1 MKQVV
6 FVFFLFLSSNSLFA
20 QPASDLPLT
29 FLKNVDTTKPLLF
42 YLSGDGGM
50 NNFSK
55 TLIQNFYNKGYS
67 VVALDSKDYFWKK
80 KTPEKTAADIS
91 QSIYFYLKKW
101 KLKNFI
107 LIGYSFGA
115 DVAPFIFSRLPVEV
129 NNKANQLVL
138 LSPSQ
143 TTSFEIKILTMF
155 GLGESKGLSVIDE
168 INKLNK
174 PVLFAFGSDEK
185 DFPMNK
191 IKIKTKDVLTLTG
204 GHHYDGKET
213 VLSQQL
219 LKFFR

>member
-67 VVALDSKDYFWKK
+67 VIALDSKDYFWKK

-91 QSIYFYLKKW
+91 QSIYLYLKKLR
-101 KLKNFI
+101 LKNFI
-107 LIGYSFGA
+107 LIGYA
-115 DVAPFIFSRLPVEV
+115 IVQVR
-129 NNKANQLVL
+129 
-138 LSPSQ
+138 
-143 TTSFEIKILTMF
+143 
-155 GLGESKGLSVIDE
+155 
-168 INKLNK
+168 
-174 PVLFAFGSDEK
+174 
-185 DFPMNK
+185 
-191 IKIKTKDVLTLTG
+191 
-204 GHHYDGKET
+204 H
-213 VLSQQL
+213 VLSNCSTAIEP
-219 LKFFR
+219 